1 MNRNLIIRC
10 EEAAGTSALLVNG
23 EVKSAGTPVVS
34 ITSGQ
39 PFMESSSTGGGST
52 SPGSHKVAGGGSQ
65 SSDVKQ
71 QLTYAQMAQKKKE
84 AREAAEKAALAAQAA
99 QTANVTIPAN
109 CVDHQTDDTKKIV
122 KDSAVN
128 KKLHGELMAVFQGL
142 LGPG

>member
-1 MNRNLIIRC
+1 
-10 EEAAGTSALLVNG
+10 
-23 EVKSAGTPVVS
+23 
-34 ITSGQ
+34 
-39 PFMESSSTGGGST
+39 MESSSTGGGST
-52 SPGSHKVAGGGSQ
+52 SPGSHKVAGGGTQ

-128 KKLHGELMAVFQGL
+128 KKLHGKIWQQ
-142 LGPG
+142 